1 MEKTLRQQPSTVV
14 KVALFGPESTGKTT
28 LSEHL
33 ARFYNSV
40 WCPEYAREYLQK
52 KWNNERKVCEEK
64 DMLPI
69 AYGQIETEN
78 ELAQKATDV
87 LICDTD
93 LLETMVYYELYYNT
107 CDPLI
112 KEAALANSYDMYFL
126 TYIDVPWEYDDLRDR
141 PDQREELFELFKNT
155 LDRYNKPYI
164 ILKGDKKQRLA
175 TATKVIDELILKN
188 KKKDNSI

>member
-1 MEKTLRQQPSTVV
+1 MEKTLKQLASPVV

-33 ARFYNSV
+33 ARYYNSV

-69 AYGQIETEN
+69 AYGQMQSEN

-93 LLETMVYYELYYNT
+93 LLETMVYYELYYKT

-112 KEAALANSYDMYFL
+112 KEAALANSYDLYFL
-126 TYIDVPWEYDDLRDR
+126 TYIDVPWEYDELRDR
-141 PDQREELFELFKNT
+141 PFEREELFELFKQT

-164 ILKGDKKQRLA
+164 ILKGDKKERLHKA
-175 TATKVIDELILKN
+175 VSIIDQLIEKN
-188 KKKDNSI
+188 NANHTV